1 MDESVSQPTAQSG
14 FIWKDFS
21 RYVEVHPVRTGWLV
35 VWGRYS
41 DGGAKKHIEGN
52 RTYTDLAAARHR
64 VADAALELTRKPHLM
79 ADALVRFD
87 HFSFPDH
94 QPGALPEPL

>member
-1 MDESVSQPTAQSG
+1 MSQLPAQSG
-14 FIWKDFS
+14 FVWKDFS

-41 DGGAKKHIEGN
+41 DAGAKKHIEGN
-52 RTYTDLAAARHR
+52 RTYTDLAAARRR
-64 VADAALELTRKPHLM
+64 VADAALELTRTPDLA

-94 QPGALPEPL
+94 QATALMDPL